1 MNSDLDALR
10 DQNLMLTQEI
20 RRHANQLAAVNRVSA
35 AVSGSL
41 SLNEVMETALQVV
54 LNTTGAQASG
64 ISLIDEEAQELVL
77 RAQKGWLQ
85 DFVRERPMRIPL
97 GRGLSGW
104 VIENDDVL
112 VHNDLDE
119 RQELAVSS
127 FHEEKFRSIAMA
139 PMHARGK
146 IIGILSIMSY
156 KPFSFDMGHVD
167 VLQNVA
173 DTVGVSIDNAR
184 LYEASYESQSR
195 LRAVLQSTADGII
208 ATSRDGR
215 IRMLNAAAENMLDV
229 PAALLNGVP
238 LRECPLP
245 QHIRESLLF
254 AVSSSTT
261 SAVNGSAVSNQTFR
275 ISTSHGRV
283 LSVLVSPIAVE
294 SQVDPGLT
302 DGWVIVLQD
311 VTHLHEAELER
322 SRFIQTAAHDMRNPL
337 GAALSSLE
345 LLRRLLKTQA
355 DAVLEVIDVAKVS
368 IQRIRA
374 LIDDLASLEKLQ
386 AGVDFTLSEVDI
398 GELIQEVSSDLQPYL
413 REKNLRYQVDFQ
425 SGMPFVYADRQWLLR
440 ALTNYLTNA
449 RQFAQQDGAISLR
462 VFTNDSHLHFEVRDD
477 GPGIPLENQSR
488 LFERFYKARS
498 TSGTGLGLAIVK
510 TVAEAH
516 GGHVYVKSDEGQ
528 GSTFGM
534 TLFFAPAYK
543 GD

>member
-20 RRHANQLAAVNRVSA
+20 RRHANQLAAVNRVAA

-156 KPFSFDMGHVD
+156 KPFSFDMGHVE

-184 LYEASYESQSR
+184 LYEASTESQSR

-215 IRMLNAAAENMLDV
+215 IRMINAAAEAMLNV
-229 PAALLNGVP
+229 PAALLTGVP
-238 LRECPLP
+238 LRESPLP
-245 QHIRESLLF
+245 ENVRQSLLF
-254 AVSSSTT
+254 AINSGSSKGD
-261 SAVNGSAVSNQTFR
+261 GSARNQTFR
-275 ISTSHGRV
+275 ITTSDDRV
-283 LSVLVSPIAVE
+283 LAVLVSPIAVE

-311 VTHLHEAELER
+311 VTHLQQAEMER

-345 LLRRLLKTQA
+345 LLKRTLKSQA
-355 DAVLEVIDVAKVS
+355 ESVIEIIDVARTS

-386 AGVDFTLSEVDI
+386 AGVDFSLEAADL
-398 GELIQEVSSDLQPYL
+398 GELIQEASSEILPQL
-413 REKNLRYQVDFQ
+413 REKNLRFRVEFQ
-425 SGMPFVYADRQWLLR
+425 RDLPAVYMDRRWVLR
-440 ALTNYLTNA
+440 ALMNYLSNA
-449 RQFAQQDGAISLR
+449 LHFASPGGEILLR
-462 VFTNDSHLHFEVRDD
+462 VFANADHLHMEVTDE
-477 GPGIPLENQSR
+477 GPGIPLEIQPR
-488 LFERFYKARS
+488 LFERFYRGHS
-498 TSGTGLGLAIVK
+498 SGGTGLGLAIVK

-516 GGHVYVKSDEGQ
+516 GGHVYVESEQGR
-528 GSTFGM
+528 GSTFGL
-534 TLFFAPAYK
+534 TLFLAPSS
-543 GD
+543 G

>member
-20 RRHANQLAAVNRVSA
+20 RRHANQLAAVNRVAA

-156 KPFSFDMGHVD
+156 KPFSFDMGHVE

-184 LYEASYESQSR
+184 LYEASTESQSR
-195 LRAVLQSTADGII
+195 LRAVLHSTADGII

-215 IRMLNAAAENMLDV
+215 IRMINA
-229 PAALLNGVP
+229 
-238 LRECPLP
+238 P
-245 QHIRESLLF
+245 QK
-254 AVSSSTT
+254 
-261 SAVNGSAVSNQTFR
+261 
-275 ISTSHGRV
+275 
-283 LSVLVSPIAVE
+283 PC
-294 SQVDPGLT
+294 
-302 DGWVIVLQD
+302 
-311 VTHLHEAELER
+311 
-322 SRFIQTAAHDMRNPL
+322 
-337 GAALSSLE
+337 
-345 LLRRLLKTQA
+345 
-355 DAVLEVIDVAKVS
+355 
-368 IQRIRA
+368 
-374 LIDDLASLEKLQ
+374 
-386 AGVDFTLSEVDI
+386 
-398 GELIQEVSSDLQPYL
+398 
-413 REKNLRYQVDFQ
+413 
-425 SGMPFVYADRQWLLR
+425 
-440 ALTNYLTNA
+440 
-449 RQFAQQDGAISLR
+449 
-462 VFTNDSHLHFEVRDD
+462 
-477 GPGIPLENQSR
+477 
-488 LFERFYKARS
+488 
-498 TSGTGLGLAIVK
+498 
-510 TVAEAH
+510 
-516 GGHVYVKSDEGQ
+516 
-528 GSTFGM
+528 
-534 TLFFAPAYK
+534 
-543 GD
+543 